1 MGKTKKKNSSNTMAA
16 EESKSKNIKGE
27 LDSLFKREKKSK
39 VIKKPDDSKKE
50 KTIDLVKDKVKDKK
64 DKPKKSG
71 NKYTKEGYKIYTA
84 EELNIGMGG
93 DTPDCPFDCN
103 CCF

>member
-1 MGKTKKKNSSNTMAA
+1 MGKTKKKNTSNTMAD
-16 EESKSKNIKGE
+16 ESKSKNIKGE

-39 VIKKPDDSKKE
+39 VIKKTDDTKKE
-50 KTIDLVKDKVKDKK
+50 KTIKTVKEKK

-71 NKYTKEGYKIYTA
+71 QKYTKEGYKIYTT